1 MWLAMRFDSQR
12 CNGGAGSSNGGEGE
26 QKLNVK
32 KNKKSNKK
40 NENENIKKAEQ
51 GGIGRGL
58 PGGRMPYVVVR
69 FSSAI
74 ALNVFISWEEKKPK
88 PKKTFFAFLEKLRA
102 KSMFNQFIK
111 LVNKVS

>member
-12 CNGGAGSSNGGEGE
+12 CNGGAGSSNGGEVE
-26 QKLNVK
+26 QKFYEQK
-32 KNKKSNKK
+32 IKKSNKK
-40 NENENIKKAEQ
+40 NENENMKKAEQ

-74 ALNVFISWEEKKPK
+74 ALNVFISWEEKTPSQ
-88 PKKTFFAFLEKLRA
+88 KKLPNTSLYIFGEA
-102 KSMFNQFIK
+102 
-111 LVNKVS
+111 